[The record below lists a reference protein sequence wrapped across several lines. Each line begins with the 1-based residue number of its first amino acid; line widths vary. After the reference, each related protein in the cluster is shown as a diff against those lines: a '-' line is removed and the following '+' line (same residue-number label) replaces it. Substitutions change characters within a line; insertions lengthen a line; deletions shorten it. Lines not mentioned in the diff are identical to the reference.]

1 MKVLIFF
8 AAITFV
14 CSLISSD
21 LYSYYKYTPE
31 IEKYHN
37 KRMISF
43 AISLILIFVVIF
55 LIFVI
60 PFLYY
65 QLMKQQLSIFG
76 ISCLIN
82 MVAYGLGLWIGD
94 RMFLM

>member
-8 AAITFV
+8 AVITFV

-31 IEKYHN
+31 IEKYHI

-43 AISLILIFVVIF
+43 VISLLLISFAIF
-55 LIFVI
+55 LIFVA
-60 PFLYY
+60 PFLVY
-65 QLMKQQLSIFG
+65 QMLEKPLSFYG
-76 ISCLIN
+76 IGCMLN
-82 MVAYGLGLWIGD
+82 LVAYGIGTFLGD